1 MNIIIDCMSGDN
13 APEEIVKGALDGAA
27 KYGVTPVLVGEEAG
41 HPRRRSKERPD
52 LRRRAYCKRMPDR
65 ISPWRT
71 RRAT

>member
-27 KYGVTPVLVGEEAG
+27 KYGVTPVLVGEEAVI
-41 HPRRRSKERPD
+41 
-52 LRRRAYCKRMPDR
+52 RAVAQKNGLSLDGPDR
-65 ISPWRT
+65 TSPWRT